1 MPQPLKIVIT
11 GATGFVGRHLLEDI
25 DPSKYT
31 VRVITRNKEKKIIV
45 PAGSEIMEADLNNVN
60 SLKKAFEGMD
70 VVVNMAAE
78 VRDEK
83 KLEETN
89 VGGTQNLIH
98 AALSTNV
105 SRIIHLSSVGV
116 VGMQYSNVPIIIS
129 EDSACFPKNEY
140 ERTKLASEKLLIEAH
155 KQNKFRLTILR
166 PTNVFGEHH
175 PFNALL
181 HLINHI
187 NSGKTTACTRSATVN
202 YVYVKDLTSL
212 ILQLVSDERE
222 YGIVN
227 VGSSCNLHSMMNM
240 LSEELHKK
248 KNIISAPQFLVNFI
262 ELTGIKKLRALSNR
276 VVYSDEKLK
285 TFYKYPY
292 GIEKGLKRVISFY
305 NEQDL
310 IK

>member
-1 MPQPLKIVIT
+1 MSQSLKIVIT

-45 PAGSEIMEADLNNVN
+45 PAGFEIMEANLNDVN
-60 SLKKAFEGMD
+60 LLKKAFEGMD
-70 VVVNMAAE
+70 VIVNMAAE

-83 KLEETN
+83 NLEETN
-89 VGGTQNLIH
+89 VVGTQNLID

-105 SRIIHLSSVGV
+105 SKVIHLSSVGV
-116 VGMQYSNVPIIIS
+116 VGMQYSNAPVIIN
-129 EDSACFPKNEY
+129 ENTACSPKNEY
-140 ERTKLASEKLLIEAH
+140 ERTKLASEQLLIQAH
-155 KQNKFRLTILR
+155 QQNKFSLTILR

-187 NSGKTTACTRSATVN
+187 YSGKMTACTRSATVN

-212 ILQLVSDERE
+212 ILQLISDEQE

-227 VGSSCNLHSMMNM
+227 VGSSCNLNSMMSM
-240 LSEELHKK
+240 LADELHKK

-262 ELTGIKKLRALSNR
+262 ELTGIKKLRVLSNR

-305 NEQDL
+305 NEQSL

>member
-11 GATGFVGRHLLEDI
+11 GATGFVGRHLLEDM

-31 VRVITRNKEKKIIV
+31 VRIITRNKEKKIIV
-45 PAGSEIMEADLNNVN
+45 PSGFEIMEADLNDVN
-60 SLKKAFEGMD
+60 SLKKAFEGMN

-89 VGGTQNLIH
+89 VAGTQNLIH
-98 AALSTNV
+98 AALSNNV
-105 SRIIHLSSVGV
+105 SKIIHLSSVGV
-116 VGMQYSNVPIIIS
+116 VGMQYSNVPVVIN
-129 EDSACFPKNEY
+129 ENSACFPKNEY
-140 ERTKLASEKLLIEAH
+140 ERTKLASEKLLIQAQE
-155 KQNKFRLTILR
+155 QNKFRLTILR

-187 NSGKTTACTRSATVN
+187 HSRKITACTRSAMVN

-212 ILQLVSDERE
+212 ILQMVSDEQE

-227 VGSSCNLHSMMNM
+227 VGSSYNLNSMMNT
-240 LSEELHKK
+240 LADELHKK

-285 TFYKYPY
+285 TFYNYSY

-305 NEQDL
+305 KEQNL